1 LSKSQKFADST
12 KTKNDFKQMITII
25 IGTNRSKSE
34 ANNFGK
40 QYYRELIAKD
50 EQVNYLHLKDIN
62 PALYHPEMYDEPIQ
76 AELLAIQK
84 QYILPADKFIFIIP
98 EYNGGMPG
106 AIKMFIDAL
115 SIYKRDETFSNKKAA
130 IVGVASGRAGN
141 LRGMEHLTGILHY
154 LNTTVL
160 PNRQPYSSIHKLMD
174 KSGNI
179 TDTTTLQIIQ
189 NHVEQ
194 IIKF

>member
-1 LSKSQKFADST
+1 
-12 KTKNDFKQMITII
+12 MITII
-25 IGTNRSKSE
+25 IGTNRRKSE

-40 QYYRELIAKD
+40 QYYEALTEKG
-50 EQVNYLHLKDIN
+50 ETVNYLHLKDIN
-62 PALYHPEMYDEPIQ
+62 PALYHAEMYDEPIQ
-76 AELLAIQK
+76 AELLAIQEK
-84 QYILPADKFIFIIP
+84 YILPAEKFVFVIP

-106 AIKMFIDAL
+106 AVKMFIDAL
-115 SIYKRDETFSNKKAA
+115 SIHRREESFSNKKAA
-130 IVGVASGRAGN
+130 IVGVAAGRAGN

-154 LNTTVL
+154 LNTIVL

-179 TDTTTLQIIQ
+179 TDAATLAVIQ

>member
-1 LSKSQKFADST
+1 
-12 KTKNDFKQMITII
+12 MITII

-40 QYYRELIAKD
+40 QYYKELTEKG
-50 EQVNYLHLKDIN
+50 ERVNYLHLKDIN
-62 PALYHPEMYDEPIQ
+62 PALYHAEMYDEPIQ
-76 AELLAIQK
+76 GELLAIQE
-84 QYILPADKFIFIIP
+84 QLILPADKFVFVIP

-106 AIKMFIDAL
+106 AMKMFIDAL
-115 SIYKRDETFSNKKAA
+115 SIHKRDETFSNKKAA

-141 LRGMEHLTGILHY
+141 LRGMEHLTAILHY
-154 LNTTVL
+154 LNTVVL

-179 TDTTTLQIIQ
+179 TDATTLHVIQ
-189 NHVEQ
+189 QHVEQ

>member
-1 LSKSQKFADST
+1 
-12 KTKNDFKQMITII
+12 MITII

-40 QYYRELIAKD
+40 QYYKELTTRG
-50 EQVNYLHLKDIN
+50 EQVNYLHLKDVN
-62 PALYHPEMYDEPIQ
+62 PELYHADMYDEPIQ
-76 AELLAIQK
+76 AELLAIQEE
-84 QYILPADKFIFIIP
+84 YILPADKFVFVIP

-106 AIKMFIDAL
+106 ATKMFIDAL
-115 SIYKRDETFSNKKAA
+115 SIHKRDETFSNKKAA

-141 LRGMEHLTGILHY
+141 LRGMEHLTGILNY
-154 LNTTVL
+154 LNTIVL
-160 PNRQPYSSIHKLMD
+160 PNRQPYSSIHQLMD
-174 KSGNI
+174 KTGKI
-179 TDTTTLQIIQ
+179 TDKATLEAIQ

>member
-1 LSKSQKFADST
+1 
-12 KTKNDFKQMITII
+12 MITII
-25 IGTNRSKSE
+25 IGTNRNKSK
-34 ANNFGK
+34 ADNFGK
-40 QYYRELIAKD
+40 QYYKELTARGEK
-50 EQVNYLHLKDIN
+50 VNYLHLKDIN

-76 AELLAIQK
+76 AELLAIQEK
-84 QYILPADKFIFIIP
+84 YLLPAEKFVFVIS

-106 AIKMFIDAL
+106 AVKMFIDAL
-115 SIYKRDETFSNKKAA
+115 SIHKCAETFSNKKAA

-141 LRGMEHLTGILHY
+141 LRGMEHLTAILHY
-154 LNTTVL
+154 LNTIVL
-160 PNRQPYSSIHKLMD
+160 PNRQPYSSIHQLMD

-179 TDTTTLQIIQ
+179 TNTETLQIIQ